1 MARKPKM
8 DPLRGVNS
16 TDKSVQPSDSEKME
30 QELRSF
36 MELLSKDSNGFKPN
50 EAYKVISKYIDEY
63 KRVLYSAISDYMFV
77 LLKENKNDRRYGSIS
92 TNIDSLLKYSKDPDS
107 LNKDAIPPDN
117 RTQNSVIILKI
128 WDHINLASKQYY
140 SLWETDDEYDERFK
154 VRIQEFQNRIMSEM
168 TGHLLTLVGIFT
180 ALAFLIFGSITSLES
195 ILDNLNNTSLLKVM
209 VSGCIWGLCILN
221 LLFVFLFCVKKISK
235 PDNRPIQK
243 IKETLFQR
251 YSIVCWSNF
260 VMIALMLIFGWAYLV
275 RQCSLGGFIACIFN
289 KHPTISFFVGTG
301 LLLLVIISGMV
312 FFIKRTK
319 K

>member
-77 LLKENKNDRRYGSIS
+77 MLKENKNDRRYGSIS
-92 TNIDSLLKYSKDPDS
+92 TNIDSLLKYSKDIVS
-107 LNKDAIPPDN
+107 LNKDEIPPDN

-195 ILDNLNNTSLLKVM
+195 ILDNLNNTSLL
-209 VSGCIWGLCILN
+209 
-221 LLFVFLFCVKKISK
+221 
-235 PDNRPIQK
+235 
-243 IKETLFQR
+243 
-251 YSIVCWSNF
+251 
-260 VMIALMLIFGWAYLV
+260 
-275 RQCSLGGFIACIFN
+275 
-289 KHPTISFFVGTG
+289 
-301 LLLLVIISGMV
+301 
-312 FFIKRTK
+312 
-319 K
+319 